1 MKGGR
6 KMWELILKILGY
18 FFGIVGGIS
27 LVIGVILRL
36 SQGSAGALTANLQAS
51 AFVEFSQVCL
61 IFAIAFGIAA
71 IVENMGKKK
80 GKSKK

>member
-1 MKGGR
+1 
-6 KMWELILKILGY
+6 MWGLILKILGY
-18 FFGIVGGIS
+18 FFGVVGGIS

-36 SQGSAGALTANLQAS
+36 SRGPAGTLISNLRAN

-71 IVENMGKKK
+71 IMESMREKKEKGKK
-80 GKSKK
+80 

>member
-1 MKGGR
+1 MCEK
-6 KMWELILKILGY
+6 ILKVLGY

-36 SQGSAGALTANLQAS
+36 FKGSSGALTANLQAS

-61 IFAIAFGIAA
+61 IFAIALGIAV
-71 IVENMGKKK
+71 IVENMGKKQ
-80 GKSKK
+80 GKNKK